1 MKKYIGTKI
10 IEAKP
15 MNRGDYN
22 KYRGWQIP
30 ANENPEDD
38 GYLVKYSDDYE
49 SWSPKEQFDKA
60 YRCFEDGM
68 EFSKAI
74 ELLKLGYRL
83 ARKGWNGKKMC
94 IFLTKGSDVEY
105 KNLKEHNQNALVCA
119 RSEDIKNEDQLVH
132 ISDHIDMIAADGSI
146 TIGWQP
152 SQVDMLAE
160 DWEIVQ

>member
-1 MKKYIGTKI
+1 MKTYIGTKI

-22 KYRGWQIP
+22 KYRGWTIP
-30 ANENPEDD
+30 ADENPADE
-38 GYLVKYSDDYE
+38 GYLVKYSDDYI

-60 YRCFEDGM
+60 YRCFEGGM

-74 ELLKLGYRL
+74 ELLKMGYRL

-105 KNLKEHNQNALVCA
+105 KNMKEHNKEALICA
-119 RSEDIKNEDQLVH
+119 RSEDIKNEEQLIH
-132 ISDHIDMIAADGSI
+132 ICDHIDMIAADGSI
-146 TIGWQP
+146 VVGWFA
-152 SQVDMLAE
+152 SQTDMLAQ
-160 DWEIVQ
+160 DWQIVQ